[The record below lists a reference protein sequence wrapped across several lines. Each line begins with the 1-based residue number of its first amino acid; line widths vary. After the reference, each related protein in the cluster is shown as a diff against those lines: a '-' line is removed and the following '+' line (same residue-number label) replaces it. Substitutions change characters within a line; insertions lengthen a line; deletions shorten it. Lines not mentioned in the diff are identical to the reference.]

1 LYVAIESPEIPNK
14 TYIRVR
20 LTVIQKNMRH
30 IVYISIL
37 LLSINCSLIKSS
49 NDSKNGLD
57 NKPKIDLDSL
67 LNIKQNDHSAILKNG
82 ELSLCCYD
90 IVKVEILDLAMF
102 KKQSEKH
109 AQDNRM
115 QNVNVYTFEDS
126 YFKEFYNSE
135 INRLDLVYGRI
146 NSDKI
151 QLSNGL
157 KIGMTK
163 SELLG
168 LIFKQS
174 KLFDSINDL
183 KVYENEM
190 GDYWTN
196 YIFKNEKLIEI
207 QFDSSYD
214 WIDKKLKK

>member
-1 LYVAIESPEIPNK
+1 
-14 TYIRVR
+14 
-20 LTVIQKNMRH
+20 MRH

-67 LNIKQNDHSAILKNG
+67 LNVKQNDHSAILKNG

-163 SELLG
+163 SGLLG

-196 YIFKNEKLIEI
+196 YIFKNEKLVEI

>member
-1 LYVAIESPEIPNK
+1 MPLP
-14 TYIRVR
+14 TRLRVR

-67 LNIKQNDHSAILKNG
+67 LNVKQNDHSAILKNG

-163 SELLG
+163 SGLLG

-196 YIFKNEKLIEI
+196 YIFKNEKLVEI